1 MASGSRDIDE
11 PPEPI
16 DRYIHLQRIDER
28 ECPKYMLTFTHWE
41 CRVKGLSK
49 LTFAAVCRAIY
60 LILAE
65 IFRIVLSAASPED
78 KVRLRFSSKHLK
90 SAIWTPLMP
99 RSQYT
104 VERIMLQVEQ
114 VLQSNE
120 SFRLDETFEIWTQ
133 IAKLPS
139 GGCWTDSPKLLADKL
154 RDKHSVVQVRNS
166 DEICL
171 ARAIVIGKARAD
183 GDMALYKKLQ
193 THRNPTH
200 LGDKTA
206 QTVEAKALIALA
218 GLAPRRFDIADLKV
232 FQKALPGY
240 MIIAIGAEQL
250 NSVIFRGE
258 EREKKIMVLHHNNH
272 FDVLTSIPVCDGASC
287 ILLCLF

>member
-1 MASGSRDIDE
+1 MPYLTDDDD
-11 PPEPI
+11 PLEPI
-16 DRYIHLQRIDER
+16 GKHIYLKQIDDRK
-28 ECPKYMLTFTHWE
+28 CPKYMLTFTHWE

-49 LTFAAVCRAIY
+49 LTFSTIFQAIT

-65 IFRIVLSAASPED
+65 IFRVVLAAALPED
-78 KVRLRFSSKHLK
+78 KVRLRLSSKHLK

-120 SFRLDETFEIWTQ
+120 SFRLDDTFEIWTQ
-133 IAKLPS
+133 VAKLPS
-139 GGCWTDSPKLLADKL
+139 GGCWTDSPKMLADKL
-154 RDKHSVVQVRNS
+154 RDKHSVVQVKNS

-206 QTVEAKALIALA
+206 QTAEAKALIALA
-218 GLAPRRFDIADLKV
+218 GLEPRRYNIADLKK
-232 FQKALPGY
+232 FQKVLPDY

-250 NSVIFRGE
+250 NSIIFRGE
-258 EREKKIMVLHHNNH
+258 EREKKIIVLYHNNH
-272 FDVLTSIPVCDGASC
+272 FDVLTSIPVCKTIFC
-287 ILLCLF
+287 IRK